1 MDAHFDKLFSPLL
14 KTLSDS
20 SENVARMALQ
30 VLARLSNEETN
41 EKENEEE
48 SKGTKWNKLVTNLI
62 LLFATDRNLLLARG
76 SLIIRQICDFVNPT
90 KIYTTMSKI
99 LVKAEVG
106 PSPSFQTLC
115 YHSQT
120 KKKDISFKSLMIR
133 TMNMILLTA
142 PELYNLREQLRNL
155 KQRQGAETSKLFV
168 TIYDAWSHSPASIL
182 SLCLLAGLYQHAT
195 DLVYQ

>member
-1 MDAHFDKLFSPLL
+1 MLNQHESSRLAALHWILILHKKLKLLMDAHFDKLFSPLL

-120 KKKDISFKSLMIR
+120 KKGYFFQIFDDKNDEYDPFDCSRIVQPKR
-133 TMNMILLTA
+133 TVKESEA
-142 PELYNLREQLRNL
+142 KAR
-155 KQRQGAETSKLFV
+155 S
-168 TIYDAWSHSPASIL
+168 
-182 SLCLLAGLYQHAT
+182 
-195 DLVYQ
+195 